1 MSTGIEEDLDAE
13 EMSREELEERVEALE
28 DVASVSAMLVNKL
41 RGAGPEER
49 VTWDDPEF
57 LPIAGQTFSDLAE
70 TINSHDD
77 TLKRV
82 ESTVQESRAATGSTD
97 DEHWWNVVEAAHKL
111 QDDQKHSLPNN
122 WVKLFKENIAQA
134 TGLSK
139 KRGQQLIDEWTE
151 DGPKTKKGTKKQAY
165 KPATASRKN
174 SSRKK
179 AIRIDL
185 DVWEVDE

>member
-1 MSTGIEEDLDAE
+1 MSTEPQKAVE
-13 EMSREELEERVEALE
+13 EMSREELEERVEDLE
-28 DVASVSAMLVNKL
+28 EVASVTAMLVNKL

-49 VTWDDPEF
+49 VTWDDPDF
-57 LPIAGQTFSDLAE
+57 LPIAGQTFEDLAE

-97 DEHWWNVVEAAHKL
+97 DEHWWDVVEAAHKL
-111 QDDQKHSLPNN
+111 QDDPNHGCPGN
-122 WVKLFKENIAQA
+122 WVKLFRDNIAQA

-151 DGPKTKKGTKKQAY
+151 NGEKEKKGTEKQAY
-165 KPATASRKN
+165 KPATASQKN
-174 SSRKK
+174 NAQKK
-179 AIRIDL
+179 AIKIDL
-185 DVWEVDE
+185 DVWRLDE